1 MGKLEKLYKLI
12 EKENIKLEI
21 LNSLP
26 DHIDG
31 MYLKSESSYPIIVIN
46 KKIEND
52 SMKFKIVLAEELGHH
67 FTSVGDS
74 RVMFNSYT
82 RRLQLDKA
90 EIKALKWATE
100 YILPIDKLKEAF
112 LKMHYRQIDSITSE
126 LEVPHEFLLARLK
139 FLSHRFDYIDLDDK
153 KAILLAAL
161 PNICTIEK
169 LAE

>member
-82 RRLQLDKA
+82 RRLQLDKS
-90 EIKALKWATE
+90 EITALKWATE
-100 YILPIDKLKEAF
+100 YLLPIDKLKEAF
-112 LKMHYRQIDSITSE
+112 LKMHYRKIDSITQE
-126 LEVPHEFLLARLK
+126 LEVTQEFLLARLK

-153 KAILLAAL
+153 KAILLTTL

>member
-12 EKENIKLEI
+12 ERENIKLEI
-21 LNSLP
+21 LDSLP

-46 KKIEND
+46 KKLEND

-74 RVMFNSYT
+74 SVMFNSYAK
-82 RRLQLDKA
+82 RLQLDKA
-90 EIKALKWATE
+90 EIQALKWATE
-100 YILPIDKLKEAF
+100 YILPIDKLKPAF
-112 LKMHYRQIDSITSE
+112 LKMHNRQIDSIYNE

-139 FLSHRFDYIDLDDK
+139 FLSHRFDCIDLDK
-153 KAILLAAL
+153 NTALLLTTL
-161 PNICTIEK
+161 PNIYTI
-169 LAE
+169 ANVD